1 MIFLPLK
8 GNAPEFVDLQSLPL
22 LLYSRFTAQDYY
34 ICILNQETSIIHD
47 ETSKIRIKEYF

>member
-47 ETSKIRIKEYF
+47 KTSKIRIKEYF